1 MGAPSAR
8 RGSSDV
14 VEVTDGVNQ
23 ARAWCCLVRKG
34 GVDAPVIPAWCDE
47 GGEALGWQPT
57 HWRIAD
63 PLSGLCERFEV
74 E

>member
-1 MGAPSAR
+1 MGTPCAR

-14 VEVTDGVNQ
+14 VEVTDGVNS

-34 GVDAPVIPAWCDE
+34 GAGAPVIPVWLDE

-63 PLSGLCERFEV
+63 PRTVIREVVEV